1 MSEPDNMVLDL
12 LRAMRGDMAKLAT
25 RLDNLTAEVRASNAH
40 VAAIVQSDLHQNV
53 RIAELETRLDRIEKR
68 LEIVH

>member
-40 VAAIVQSDLHQNV
+40 VAAIVQSDL
-53 RIAELETRLDRIEKR
+53 TRTCGLPSWKR
-68 LEIVH
+68 GLIG